1 MLLPK
6 SLRSVIFALFLSLT
20 LIVTGC
26 AQTPTTP
33 DINRDPNPDTTST
46 ISIPSASIPSAIQP
60 THAIPDTTLPGS
72 AFNNFFPQV
81 EEGFERVYTQEKAGF
96 AEAKLKQEGQEI
108 AKLAISDTISTPAA
122 LQKFADVNE
131 TIAGYPA
138 VTIGSKQ
145 TAILVGERFQVKVIS
160 VVDQFT
166 ADDRQDW
173 LQKFDLQGL
182 ATLP

>member
-6 SLRSVIFALFLSLT
+6 SLRSVIFALLLSLT

-46 ISIPSASIPSAIQP
+46 ISIPSEIQP
-60 THAIPDTTLPGS
+60 THAISDTTLPGS
-72 AFNNFFPQV
+72 AFNDFFPQV

-108 AKLAISDTISTPAA
+108 AKLAISDTIGTPAA

-131 TIAGYPA
+131 MIAGYPA